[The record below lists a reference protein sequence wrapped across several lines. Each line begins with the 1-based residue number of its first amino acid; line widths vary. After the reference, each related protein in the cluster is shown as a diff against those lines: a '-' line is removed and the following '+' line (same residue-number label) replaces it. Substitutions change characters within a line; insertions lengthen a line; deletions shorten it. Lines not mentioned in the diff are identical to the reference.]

1 LADIEGQEAIHQ
13 LIMPVSASYSRR
25 LQLIAVTT
33 LASGFVAAT
42 FMPKI
47 RADNAGTATVSEH
60 FVRRLS
66 TSGGTLIDEDEELP
80 SLFPFS
86 PQDYLGFGSAIL
98 GLLLAAGGGIGGGG
112 ILVPIY
118 ILLLEFPVK
127 HAIPLA
133 STTVLGGAI
142 ASNIW
147 NARKRHPDHPERP
160 LIDWDLIL
168 QLEPLT
174 IAGALIGADLNKE
187 LPELVLLILMLLLL
201 TVTAQ
206 KTLSKAIKLYRKEE
220 EDGIKGQ
227 RQRQAE
233 DTANENTS
241 LIPVLRETPFDIENK
256 ESGLSTGADGKEWG
270 DSVDDIKMMIAKQCL
285 IDALKLSLLF
295 AVVTVL
301 DLLQGAPDGNGGGP
315 LGLQSCGTTCYW
327 VSEVMIFLLIVLFS
341 LYARSSILKRQ
352 DEGGPKVSEIH
363 WDSRNTITYPCFSI
377 VAGLVAGMFGIG
389 GGIIKGPLM
398 LALGVHPQVA
408 SATSAAMIL
417 FTSCTATISYSSMG
431 FLKYDY
437 AFFCLVLGFLS
448 TLVGKTFMAAL
459 LERSGQ
465 RSSYI
470 AFCIGGVVAISAV
483 AMGIESAFA
492 MWG

>member
-1 LADIEGQEAIHQ
+1 
-13 LIMPVSASYSRR
+13 MPVSASYSRRRR

-66 TSGGTLIDEDEELP
+66 TSNGTLIDEDEELP

-86 PQDYLGFGSAIL
+86 WPEDYLGFGSAIL

-206 KTLSKAIKLYRKEE
+206 KTLSKAFKLYRKEE
-220 EDGIKGQ
+220 EDEMIKSQ

-233 DTANENTS
+233 DTANENTA
-241 LIPVLRETPFDIENK
+241 LIPSRETHFDIENK
-256 ESGLSTGADGKEWG
+256 ESGPSAGADEEERNG
-270 DSVDDIKMMIAKQCL
+270 SADDIEIMIAKQCL

-295 AVVTVL
+295 AVVTGL
-301 DLLQGAPDGNGGGP
+301 DLLQGTPDRNGGGP

-341 LYARSSILKRQ
+341 LYVRSSILKRQ

-363 WDSRNTITYPCFSI
+363 WTSRNTITYPCFSI

-408 SATSAAMIL
+408 AATSAAMIL

-431 FLKYDY
+431 YLKYDY
-437 AFFCLVLGFLS
+437 ATFCLVLGFLS
-448 TLVGKTFMAAL
+448 TFVGKTFMAAL
-459 LERSGQ
+459 LKRSGQ

-470 AFCIGGVVAISAV
+470 AFCIGGVVAISAI

>member
-1 LADIEGQEAIHQ
+1 
-13 LIMPVSASYSRR
+13 MPVSASYSRR
-25 LQLIAVTT
+25 LQLIAVAT
-33 LASGFVAAT
+33 LAASFVAAT
-42 FMPKI
+42 FTPKI
-47 RADNAGTATVSEH
+47 RADNVGTATVSEH

-66 TSGGTLIDEDEELP
+66 TSSGSLIDEDEELP
-80 SLFPFS
+80 SLLPFS
-86 PQDYLGFGSAIL
+86 WPQDYLGFGSAIL

-142 ASNIW
+142 ASNMW

-220 EDGIKGQ
+220 EDEVKSQ

-233 DTANENTS
+233 DTANENTA
-241 LIPVLRETPFDIENK
+241 LIPSRETHFDIENK
-256 ESGLSTGADGKEWG
+256 ESGLSTGADEEERNG
-270 DSVDDIKMMIAKQCL
+270 SVDDIEMMIAKQCL

-301 DLLQGAPDGNGGGP
+301 DLLQGSPDGNGGGP

-327 VSEVMIFLLIVLFS
+327 VSEVLIFLLIVIFS
-341 LYARSSILKRQ
+341 LYVRSSILKRQ

-363 WDSRNTITYPCFSI
+363 WTEQNTITYPCFSI

-437 AFFCLVLGFLS
+437 ATFCLVLGFLS